1 MMFRSAD
8 RHVGSRLHRFVRGII
23 KGGIQSRVGP
33 TVMTV
38 VVVASVPWVATG
50 CAREAMAEDELGST
64 CVSSLV
70 AGWQTVSISFEGQS
84 YAVDVFSPVEV
95 PGRQQHA
102 VILDLHSST
111 SNGSDQARISDLD
124 RIAPQSGAVL
134 VNPTGSIRMPDRT
147 PPLAGGSWTWHV
159 PDVPAFGGVAIPP
172 DTRDDIGFL
181 SEVITATKN
190 MACIDPRQRVYA
202 TGYSGGARM
211 ASALAC
217 AIPQNI
223 AAIAPV
229 AGLRAGRADP
239 DDVGILDIT
248 SCAPEIPVSVLAFHG
263 TADGINPYDGNA
275 DRRWGYSIPTALQRW
290 VTIDKCGS
298 SPTDQPISATVALL
312 EYAGCADGA
321 KVAFYRVTGGGHTW
335 PGSPISP
342 CTECGMLT
350 TDINAS
356 DLLLDF
362 IKRESPETLR

>member
-1 MMFRSAD
+1 MMSKSAD
-8 RHVGSRLHRFVRGII
+8 HHVGSRLHRFARRII
-23 KGGIQSRVGP
+23 KGGIQSRAGR
-33 TVMTV
+33 TAMTAV
-38 VVVASVPWVATG
+38 VLVSVPWMATG
-50 CAREAMAEDELGST
+50 CARKAMAEGEPAST
-64 CVSSLV
+64 CVSSL
-70 AGWQTVSISFEGQS
+70 AGGWQTVSIDFEGQS
-84 YAVDVFSPVEV
+84 YAVDVFSPVQV
-95 PGRQQHA
+95 PEGQQRA
-102 VILDLHSST
+102 VILDLHASN
-111 SNGSDQARISDLD
+111 SNGSAQARISDLD
-124 RIAPQSGAVL
+124 RIAARADAVL

-159 PDVPAFGGVAIPP
+159 PGVPAFGGVAIPP

-190 MACIDPRQRVYA
+190 RACIDPQQRVYA

-239 DDVGILDIT
+239 HDLDILDIT
-248 SCAPEIPVSVLAFHG
+248 SCTPEKPVSVLAFHG
-263 TADGINPYDGNA
+263 TADGINPYDGNTDA
-275 DRRWGYSIPTALQRW
+275 RWGYSIPAALQRW
-290 VTIDKCGS
+290 AVTDKCDS
-298 SPTDQPISATVALL
+298 NPTDQRISTTVALL

-321 KVAFYRVTGGGHTW
+321 KVALYRVTGGGHTW

-342 CTECGMLT
+342 CSQCGMQT
-350 TDINAS
+350 ADINAS

-362 IKRESPETLR
+362 IKQGSRAASN